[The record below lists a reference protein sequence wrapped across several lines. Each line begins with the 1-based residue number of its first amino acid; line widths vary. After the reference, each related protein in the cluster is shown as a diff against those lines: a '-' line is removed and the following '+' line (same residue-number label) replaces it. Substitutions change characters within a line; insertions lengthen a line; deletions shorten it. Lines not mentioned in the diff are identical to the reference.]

1 MMNRTYG
8 TYGISMEISGP
19 TAMWTRPDSGDCPVS
34 YPVPTY
40 SAVKGIIEAILFN
53 QSIEVIPR
61 KVEICTPIV
70 YHTYN
75 TNYGGPLRKSDQMNK
90 GASYQLVASVLFNPC
105 YRFYAD
111 VRGNDRING
120 SISQKTQDWLKR
132 TTSPS
137 HAYQEIF
144 NRRLKRG
151 QSHYIPCLGWKE
163 FTPDYVGPFRPETHV
178 CADTNMTL
186 PSMLRQVF
194 PDGLNSVVR
203 FIYDQNVQISNGV
216 LEFEEADH
224 AQ

>member
-1 MMNRTYG
+1 MSGYN
-8 TYGISMEISGP
+8 IELEISGP

-34 YPVPTY
+34 YPAPTY
-40 SAVKGIIEAILFN
+40 SAVKGIFEAVLFG
-53 QSIEVIPR
+53 QAVEIVPR
-61 KVEICTPIV
+61 KVEICAPIV

-90 GASYQLVASVLFNPC
+90 GASYQLVAMVLTNPC

-111 VRGNDRING
+111 IRLNDRTNG
-120 SISQKTQDWLKR
+120 GVSRRTKDWLKR
-132 TTSPS
+132 TTSPA
-137 HAYQEIF
+137 HAYQDIF

-163 FTPDYVGPFRPETHV
+163 FTPDYVGPFRLRTQV
-178 CADTNMTL
+178 YADVNVSL

-194 PDGLNSVVR
+194 PDGLNSGVR
-203 FIYDQNVQISNGV
+203 FIYDQDVRISNGV
-216 LEFEEADH
+216 LEFGETNH